1 MLACEDQ
8 LTKVD
13 VVYVVYGWYT
23 KRRQDN
29 TLRYIVGYNTVKK
42 IIDESFKNFNF
53 LFLILYTI
61 NIKWMLLIYYSR
73 FTTFY
78 NITELPGYLKDHN
91 D

>member
-78 NITELPGYLKDHN
+78 NITELPRCLKDHN